1 MIKGSQVGSHKGKCV
16 SAMLWAA
23 EGGENC
29 DKRNA
34 FDKRNVVVESMGCRE
49 GENLIKG
56 SQVGSHKGKC
66 VSAMLWAV
74 EGGGNCDKRNVFD
87 KRNVVVESM
96 GCRGGGKL

>member
-23 EGGENC
+23 EGG
-29 DKRNA
+29 
-34 FDKRNVVVESMGCRE
+34 
-49 GENLIKG
+49 GE
-56 SQVGSHKGKC
+56 
-66 VSAMLWAV
+66 
-74 EGGGNCDKRNVFD
+74 NCDKRNVFD

>member
-1 MIKGSQVGSHKGKCV
+1 MFSPDPIHAGWEVSNGFCVAGAAILIKGSQVGSHKGKCV

-29 DKRNA
+29 DKRN
-34 FDKRNVVVESMGCRE
+34 
-49 GENLIKG
+49 
-56 SQVGSHKGKC
+56 
-66 VSAMLWAV
+66 
-74 EGGGNCDKRNVFD
+74 VFD

>member
-29 DKRNA
+29 DKRN
-34 FDKRNVVVESMGCRE
+34 
-49 GENLIKG
+49 
-56 SQVGSHKGKC
+56 
-66 VSAMLWAV
+66 
-74 EGGGNCDKRNVFD
+74 VFD

-96 GCRGGGKL
+96 GCRGGGKIVIKGMFLIKGM

>member
-1 MIKGSQVGSHKGKCV
+1 M

-29 DKRNA
+29 DKRNV
-34 FDKRNVVVESMGCRE
+34 FDKRNVVVESMGCR
-49 GENLIKG
+49 GGGKILIKG

-74 EGGGNCDKRNVFD
+74 EGGENCDKSNVFD